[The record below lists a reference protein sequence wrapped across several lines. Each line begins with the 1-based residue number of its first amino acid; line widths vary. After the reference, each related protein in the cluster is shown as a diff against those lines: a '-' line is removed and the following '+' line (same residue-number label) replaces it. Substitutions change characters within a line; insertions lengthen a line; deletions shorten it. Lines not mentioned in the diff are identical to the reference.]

1 MSRILFILTLAL
13 LIAGCG
19 ASAHTD
25 KDGHH
30 HGAPAAA
37 AAAVD
42 EHAGHDHA
50 GHSHGNEGIALTAI
64 VRENLGITFAKS
76 EYRVVQGTLRIPGRF
91 ESEPNA
97 RRAYQ
102 VPLTGRVEVLVKP
115 YQRVAAGE
123 PLYRVASAEW
133 NTLQRDLEEA
143 EEAVTLASERYAS
156 AQTHVLVLE
165 QAVTMWRERVVN
177 LENLRKE
184 VGGKSSELA
193 EANGRAAELLVKQAE
208 LVTRLAELKHEAQ
221 GISGQLGTGLAATR
235 LRHLLSTAARISG
248 LERAALMADN
258 GGRPRWQ
265 TIDEL
270 LVLAVAPGVVEGD
283 VVSSGTWLDAR
294 GTVLTVTDP
303 TGVRL
308 RASAL
313 QSDRAK
319 LRDGLT
325 ARIIGVDP
333 HDALRIDAT
342 MMLAPLAE
350 ANDRSIDLIARPI
363 AGATLHADIRP
374 GITAVLEVVT
384 SGSAEEELA
393 IPLAATIRDGLKM
406 VFFKRNRTNPEIVE
420 KVEADLGVNDG
431 RWVVVKSGVREGD
444 ELVVGGIYPLKLS
457 QQEGGGA
464 QAGHFEADGTFHTGQ
479 H

>member
-1 MSRILFILTLAL
+1 MSRILLIPTLS
-13 LIAGCG
+13 LIMVGCG
-19 ASAHTD
+19 ADAHTD

-37 AAAVD
+37 VAATD

-50 GHSHGNEGIALTAI
+50 GHSHGNEGIALTAT
-64 VRENLGITFAKS
+64 VRENLGITFAKA

-91 ESEPNA
+91 ESEPSA

-102 VPLTGRVEVLVKP
+102 APLAGRVEVLVKP

-143 EEAVTLASERYAS
+143 EETVTLATERYVS
-156 AQTHVLVLE
+156 AQAHVLVLE
-165 QAVTMWRERVVN
+165 EAVTMWRERVVN
-177 LENLRKE
+177 LDSLRKE

-193 EANGRAAELLVKQAE
+193 EANGRAAELMVKHAE
-208 LVTRLAELKHEAQ
+208 LRTRLAELKHEAQ
-221 GISGQLGTGLAATR
+221 GSSGVPGTGLAATR
-235 LRHLLSTAARISG
+235 FRHLLSMAARITG
-248 LERAALMADN
+248 LEVAALTADL

-283 VVSSGTWLDAR
+283 VSSSGTWLEAR
-294 GTVLTVTDP
+294 GTVLTITDP
-303 TGVRL
+303 AGVRL

-313 QSDRAK
+313 QSDLVK

-325 ARIIGVDP
+325 ARIVGADP
-333 HDALRIDAT
+333 HDALRLDAT
-342 MMLAPLAE
+342 MVLAPIADAL
-350 ANDRSIDLIARPI
+350 DRSLDLIARPV
-363 AGATLHADIRP
+363 AGATLHAGIRP
-374 GITAVLEVVT
+374 GIAAVLEVAV

-393 IPLAATIRDGLKM
+393 IPLAATIRDGLKII
-406 VFFKRNRTNPEIVE
+406 FFKRNRTNPDIVE

-457 QQEGGGA
+457 QQESGGA
-464 QAGHFEADGTFHTGQ
+464 QAGHFEADGTFYVGH

>member
-1 MSRILFILTLAL
+1 MSRILLIPTLSLILV
-13 LIAGCG
+13 GCG
-19 ASAHTD
+19 AGAHTD

-30 HGAPAAA
+30 HGAPAVAA
-37 AAAVD
+37 ATD
-42 EHAGHDHA
+42 DHAGHDHA
-50 GHSHGNEGIALTAI
+50 GHSHGNEGIALTAT

-91 ESEPNA
+91 EAEPSA

-115 YQRVAAGE
+115 FQRVVAGT

-133 NTLQRDLEEA
+133 NTLQRDVEEA

-165 QAVTMWRERVVN
+165 QAVAMWRERVIN
-177 LENLRKE
+177 LDNLRKE

-193 EANGRAAELLVKQAE
+193 EANGRAAELLVKHAE

-221 GISGQLGTGLAATR
+221 GISGLPGTGLAATR
-235 LRHLLSTAARISG
+235 LRHLLSMAARITG
-248 LERAALMADN
+248 LEAAALTADH

-270 LVLAVAPGVVEGD
+270 LVLAVAPGVVEGE
-283 VVSSGTWLDAR
+283 VASSGAWLEAR
-294 GTVLTVTDP
+294 GTVLTITDP

-313 QSDRAK
+313 QSDLAK
-319 LRDGLT
+319 LRDGLP
-325 ARIIGVDP
+325 ARIVGADP
-333 HDALRIDAT
+333 HDALRLDAT
-342 MMLAPLAE
+342 MVLAPLAE
-350 ANDRSIDLIARPI
+350 ANDRSVDLIARPA
-363 AGATLHADIRP
+363 AGATLHAGIRP

-393 IPLAATIRDGLKM
+393 IPLAATIRDGLKII
-406 VFFKRNRTNPEIVE
+406 FFKRNRTNPDIIE

-464 QAGHFEADGTFHTGQ
+464 QAGHFEADGTFHIGN